1 VSDEHTLILY
11 DGVCGL
17 CHAFVRFLIRRDAK
31 DRFRFAPLQ
40 SEIAREVVRRHG
52 GDPDAISTVYF
63 VRNHKRDNES
73 VRTRGKAALYAID
86 ELGGAWR
93 LLGSLRVLPAFV
105 LNLGYGL
112 VAHFRYRLFGKRE
125 SCALPDPS
133 EQSKFI
139 A

>member
-1 VSDEHTLILY
+1 MSSKHTLILY

-17 CHAFVRFLIRRDAK
+17 CHAFVRFLIRRDSK

-40 SEIAREVVRRHG
+40 SALARDIVQRHD
-52 GDPDAISTVYF
+52 GDPDTISTIYLVEDH
-63 VRNHKRDNES
+63 NGDNES
-73 VRTRGKAALYAID
+73 VRTRGKAALHAID
-86 ELGGAWR
+86 QLGGAWR
-93 LLGSLRVLPAFV
+93 LLGALRILPAFL

-112 VAHFRYRLFGKRE
+112 VARFRYRLFGKRE

-133 EQSKFI
+133 EQSKFL

>member
-1 VSDEHTLILY
+1 MSDKHTLILY

-17 CHAFVRFLIRRDAK
+17 CHAFVRFLIRRDSR

-40 SEIAREVVRRHG
+40 STLARKIVLRNG
-52 GDPDAISTVYF
+52 GDPDAISTIYLVDDH
-63 VRNHKRDNES
+63 NGDNES
-73 VRTRGKAALYAID
+73 VRTRGKAALHAID
-86 ELGGAWR
+86 LLGGPWR
-93 LLGSLRVLPAFV
+93 VLGSLRILPAFL

-112 VAHFRYRLFGKRE
+112 VAGFRYRLFGKRE

-133 EQSKFI
+133 EQSKFL